1 MPVVALVPS
10 LHSITKSE
18 KFPSITGCVTSAA
31 VPILS
36 KFSTE
41 TFKHS
46 TDDEVRKLL
55 KTLPVCSIFA
65 NIINLLTVNN
75 RYLKGHHID

>member
-1 MPVVALVPS
+1 MALVPS

-18 KFPSITGCVTSAA
+18 KFPSITGCVTSDS

-41 TFKHS
+41 IFKHS
-46 TDDEVRKLL
+46 GTDDEVRKLL